1 MGINPY
7 GSTASTT
14 QVIQISDFRL
24 VSLIV
29 NMLWTFKTLRLF
41 YCNHILNLSYGSH
54 KFLRL
59 SYKLEYFFEL
69 YF

>member
-41 YCNHILNLSYGSH
+41 YCNHILNLSYGCQ
-54 KFLRL
+54 
-59 SYKLEYFFEL
+59 
-69 YF
+69 